1 MTEKNPPGPDFWV
14 HALARRIALFENLRQ
29 GDFGE
34 KLDRLSDLVAR
45 AMARDRKVLLF
56 GNGGSAAAAQH
67 VAAEWVGRFLTERN
81 PLPAIALTTDSSIL
95 TAIGNDYGFERIFE
109 RQINALTQ
117 PGDVAIGI
125 STTGGSEN
133 VIRGL
138 RAAGKRGAHT
148 AAFLGGAG
156 GRAKRAADTALI
168 VSGAEVPL
176 IQEAHGFLLHV
187 LCEEVDRRL
196 RAPRAGRKQGKTSP
210 GGSAAG
216 KKGSARG

>member
-14 HALARRIALFENLRQ
+14 HALARRIDLFENLRS
-29 GDFGE
+29 GG
-34 KLDRLSDLVAR
+34 LGDRLNRLADSVAR

-67 VAAEWVGRFLTERN
+67 AAGEWMGRFLTERN

-95 TAIGNDYGFERIFE
+95 TAVGNDYGFDRIFE
-109 RQINALTQ
+109 RQVEALAR

-125 STTGGSEN
+125 STAGASEN

-138 RAAGKRGAHT
+138 RAAGKRRAH
-148 AAFLGGAG
+148 AAALLGGTG
-156 GRAKRAADTALI
+156 GRAKRVADTALI
-168 VSGAEVPL
+168 VPSAEIPL
-176 IQEAHGFLLHV
+176 VQEAHGFLLHV

-196 RAPRAGRKQGKTSP
+196 KAPRGGRTRRKTPPVGAS
-210 GGSAAG
+210 AG
-216 KKGSARG
+216 KKRGARG